1 MSPANAGVCA
11 SVISSQVESTAIDTE
26 ADFAPGD
33 DYFGALRESFGSAEL
48 DLRIGPLHI
57 RLGGLSREQSGKM
70 RRRFQP
76 FVMEGS
82 GLPDLM
88 IDLRQAGAPGFL
100 RSPGRGIAE
109 TYRLESRARA
119 GGRAFWSYEFA
130 GFIDAPGRRA
140 VLALVQPDGPLFDRG
155 LENFLRVLT
164 ATFVLDRGG
173 FLLHASGVVR
183 AGKAY
188 VFFGPSGSGKTT
200 VTHLSPGDRVLSD
213 DLTLVV
219 KNGGRFE
226 AAGIPF
232 GMAHH
237 HVPDTSGSFPIA
249 SFNRLVQSREV
260 RREPLTGARAVAEIA
275 ASLPFV
281 MQESDRAD
289 RAVEVV
295 SRAVRDIPAYRLHFR
310 PDGSFWDVVEE
321 KRG

>member
-1 MSPANAGVCA
+1 MSPAYAGVCA
-11 SVISSQVESTAIDTE
+11 SVISSQVEVTTIESG
-26 ADFAPGD
+26 ADFAPGS
-33 DYFGALRESFGSAEL
+33 DYFAGLHEAFGSTGV
-48 DLRIGPLHI
+48 DLRIGPLRV
-57 RLGGLSREQSGKM
+57 RLAGLSVAQSEKARE
-70 RRRFQP
+70 RFLP
-76 FVMEGS
+76 FVIDVAGP
-82 GLPDLM
+82 PDLT
-88 IDLRQAGAPGFL
+88 IELKQAGVRGFL
-100 RSPGRGIAE
+100 KTPDVGTPE
-109 TYRLESRARA
+109 TYRLESRDLA
-119 GGRAFWSYEFA
+119 GGRALWSYEFA
-130 GFIDAPGRRA
+130 GFIDAACRRS
-140 VLALVQPDGPLFDRG
+140 VLALVRPEGALFERG

-164 ATFVLDRGG
+164 AQFVLDRGG

-219 KNGGRFE
+219 KNGGRYE

-237 HVPDTSGSFPIA
+237 RVPDTAGSFPIV

-260 RREPLTGARAVAEIA
+260 RRERLTGARAVAEVA

-281 MQESDRAD
+281 MQDCDQAD
-289 RAVEVV
+289 RAVEAI
-295 SRAVRDIPAYRLHFR
+295 SSALRDLPAYRLHFR
-310 PDGSFWDVVEE
+310 RDASFWEVVEE